1 MTRFAFKNVLLVIP
15 LKLSSTFC
23 NVQSVYFVGS
33 MRNTSSPRQSES
45 GESYIIVSALEYET
59 LSHFFVGYRI
69 DQVIT
74 CEKWFLLN
82 KNC

>member
-1 MTRFAFKNVLLVIP
+1 MTRFAFKNVLLVLP
-15 LKLSSTFC
+15 VMVNSTFC
-23 NVQSVYFVGS
+23 KVQSVYFGGLL
-33 MRNTSSPRQSES
+33 RNTSSPRQSES

-59 LSHFFVGYRI
+59 LSHFCVGCYI